1 MNNFNLI
8 LEVIKGH
15 DRPNAR
21 TFNAGKENERTVYK
35 QKAYMH
41 TGGAFPVE
49 VENSFDSLPE
59 CLEVGKYALS
69 PSSFKAGKYG
79 DIELDR
85 FNLQF
90 EKLNEA
96 QLSKVG

>member
-1 MNNFNLI
+1 MNDLK
-8 LEVIKGH
+8 LVVEVIKGH
-15 DRPNAR
+15 DRPLPR
-21 TFNAGKENERTVYK
+21 VFNAGKDNERTVYK
-35 QKAYMH
+35 QKAYMY

-49 VENSFDSLPE
+49 VENSFDSLAE

>member
-1 MNNFNLI
+1 MSDLR
-8 LEVIKGH
+8 LVVEVIKGH

-21 TFNAGKENERTVYK
+21 TFNAGKENERTVYE

-49 VENSFDSLPE
+49 IKNSFPSLPE
-59 CLEVGKYALS
+59 CLEVGRYCVS
-69 PSSFKAGKYG
+69 PASFKAGKYG

-85 FNLQF
+85 YNLQF
-90 EKLNEA
+90 EKLNTN
-96 QLSKVG
+96 QLSKVV